1 MTTTTTTRPSRID
14 KLLNLL
20 HCPSATTGERDS
32 ARLRLREIGASDCRC
47 QICAPVQQQP
57 QQQPQQQAK
66 WVRDYCATRP
76 ESVAWAHDVAQK
88 YRSKKPVRTQDDFWV
103 SAQEVMKQY
112 PSLHADELIL
122 GIFLRMV

>member
-1 MTTTTTTRPSRID
+1 MTTTTTAKHSRID

-32 ARLRLREIGASDCRC
+32 ARLRLREMRVDCRC
-47 QICAPVQQQP
+47 QICAPVQQH
-57 QQQPQQQAK
+57 PQQQAK
-66 WVRDYCATRP
+66 WVRDYCAMRP

-88 YRSKKPVRTQDDFWV
+88 YRSKNPVRTQDDFWV
-103 SAQEVMKQY
+103 SAREVMKQY